1 MSTTARLARIE
12 DAAKAFK
19 KQTVGG
25 PGCPRCG
32 YPRGAI
38 SVCGPDDELALCECG
53 RWSAAGSP
61 LADIARM
68 TGGGGL
74 PQALTDADKERIAV
88 IACRYFKRYPD
99 QESGE

>member
-1 MSTTARLARIE
+1 
-12 DAAKAFK
+12 
-19 KQTVGG
+19 
-25 PGCPRCG
+25 
-32 YPRGAI
+32 
-38 SVCGPDDELALCECG
+38 
-53 RWSAAGSP
+53 
-61 LADIARM
+61 M